1 MADERF
7 AAPGTAAP
15 GPAAGDDPEPGPATS
30 LFDPRVIQLL
40 STEHWSLLS
49 ARSLVYNEAF
59 TRGAMFLAFLSASWV
74 ALALVA
80 QAIGVDREFQAAAA
94 LILAFDLVLGLTT
107 YARIIRANQ
116 EDYLAVRGMAR
127 IRHAYTEIAPS
138 ITPVI
143 VSSIH
148 DDPRGIMVSY
158 ASPPE
163 GGFASMVY
171 AMSTSGGMIALITSM
186 IAGALT
192 FTVGMLLGTA
202 GEPAAVAG
210 FVAAA
215 VVLASVI
222 VASRRFFANAQRD
235 LDVLYPSPG

>member
-1 MADERF
+1 MADEHI
-7 AAPGTAAP
+7 AAPGRAAP
-15 GPAAGDDPEPGPATS
+15 AAAVDEPDPGPATS
-30 LFDPRVIQLL
+30 LYDPRVIQVL

-80 QAIGVDREFQAAAA
+80 QAVGVDREFQAAAA

-116 EDYLAVRGMAR
+116 EDYLMVRGMAR
-127 IRHAYTEIAPS
+127 IRHVYTEIAPP

-148 DDPRGIMVSY
+148 DDPRGVMVSY

-163 GGFASMVY
+163 GGASAMVY

-186 IAGALT
+186 IAGVLA
-192 FTVGMLLGTA
+192 FTIGMLIGA
-202 GEPAAVAG
+202 SVEPAVAAG
-210 FVAAA
+210 FLSAIA
-215 VVLASVI
+215 VLAGLV
-222 VASRRFFANAQRD
+222 VASRRFFAVAQRD
-235 LDVLYPSPG
+235 LDVLYPSPD